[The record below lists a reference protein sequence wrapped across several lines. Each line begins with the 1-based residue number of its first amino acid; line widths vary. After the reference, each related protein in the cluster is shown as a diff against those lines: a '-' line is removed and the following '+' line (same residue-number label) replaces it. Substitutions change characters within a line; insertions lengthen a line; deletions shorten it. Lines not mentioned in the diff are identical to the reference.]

1 MFCPNCG
8 SQAPDG
14 ANNCPNCGAALN
26 GGANTNYGSGP
37 INDGNQNFGTTDT
50 FNNGA
55 NQYQSNNQQSQP
67 NNGNPTG
74 GERKSKLVAGLLGIL
89 LGGIGVH
96 NFYLGNTTRGIIQI
110 VVTFVTC
117 GIGSLWGLIEGILIL
132 CGNINTDANGNP
144 LTD

>member
-26 GGANTNYGSGP
+26 GGANNYGSGP
-37 INDGNQNFGTTDT
+37 INDGNQN
-50 FNNGA
+50 
-55 NQYQSNNQQSQP
+55 
-67 NNGNPTG
+67 
-74 GERKSKLVAGLLGIL
+74 GERKSKLVAGLLGIFVGW
-89 LGGIGVH
+89 LGIH
-96 NFYLGNTTRGIIQI
+96 NFYLGNIGRGIGQI
-110 VVTFVTC
+110 VLSIFTC
-117 GIGSLWGLIEGILIL
+117 CIGGYIWGLIEGIMIL

>member
-8 SQAPDG
+8 SQTPDG
-14 ANNCPNCGAALN
+14 ANNCPNCGTALN
-26 GGANTNYGSGP
+26 GGANYGSGP
-37 INDGNQNFGTTDT
+37 INDGNQPFGTTDT
-50 FNNGA
+50 FNNNA
-55 NQYQSNNQQSQP
+55 NQYQPNNQQYQP
-67 NNGNPTG
+67 NNGNPAG

-96 NFYLGNTTRGIIQI
+96 NFYLGNTKRGIIQI
-110 VVTFVTC
+110 IVTFVTC
-117 GIGSLWGLIEGILIL
+117 GIGGLWGLIEGILIL

>member
-14 ANNCPNCGAALN
+14 ANNCPNCGTALN
-26 GGANTNYGSGP
+26 SGANTNYGSGP
-37 INDGNQNFGTTDT
+37 INDGNQPFGATSM

-55 NQYQSNNQQSQP
+55 DQYQPNNQQSQP
-67 NNGNPTG
+67 NNENPG

-110 VVTFVTC
+110 IVTFVTC
-117 GIGSLWGLIEGILIL
+117 GIGSLWGLIEGIMIL

>member
-14 ANNCPNCGAALN
+14 ANNCPNCGVALN
-26 GGANTNYGSGP
+26 GGANNYGSGP
-37 INDGNQNFGTTDT
+37 INDGNQPFGATST

-55 NQYQSNNQQSQP
+55 NQYQSNNQQYQP
-67 NNGNPTG
+67 NNENPG
-74 GERKSKLVAGLLGIL
+74 GERKSKLVAGLLGIFVGW
-89 LGGIGVH
+89 LGIH
-96 NFYLGNTTRGIIQI
+96 NFYLGNIGRGIGQI
-110 VVTFVTC
+110 VLSIFTC
-117 GIGSLWGLIEGILIL
+117 CIGGYIWGLIEGIMIL

>member
-8 SQAPDG
+8 TQTPDG
-14 ANNCPNCGAALN
+14 ANNCPNCGTALN
-26 GGANTNYGSGP
+26 GGASTNYSSGP
-37 INDGNQNFGTTDT
+37 INDGNQTFETTNT

-55 NQYQSNNQQSQP
+55 NQYQPNNQQYQP
-67 NNGNPTG
+67 NNGNPS

-110 VVTFVTC
+110 IVTFVTC